1 MSIELRTARQTTR
14 KPARKTAIRR
24 VHSGASLI
32 ELIVF
37 IVVVSVAVAGVL
49 SVMSLTVVTSA
60 DPMQRKQA
68 LSIAES
74 LLEEIALLPLTY
86 CDPSDANAA
95 TATQAQLGPNGC
107 ATTVQDL
114 GPTPGQTRYAE
125 PRFNNVGDYQGFSM
139 GSIRDQQNNPISAL
153 SNYSASV
160 NIVPDGLAFALPASA
175 VLRIDV
181 RVSAGPSAILM
192 SGYRFRYAP
201 TALP

>member
-1 MSIELRTARQTTR
+1 MSTELLNARNTARN
-14 KPARKTAIRR
+14 TAIMRA
-24 VHSGASLI
+24 HSGASLI
-32 ELIVF
+32 ELILF
-37 IVVVSVAVAGVL
+37 IIVVSVAVAGIL
-49 SVMSLTVVTSA
+49 SVMSMAVKTSA

-74 LLEEIALLPLTY
+74 LLEEITLMPLTY
-86 CDPSDANAA
+86 CDPGDANAA
-95 TATQAQLGPNGC
+95 TATEAQLGPNGC

-139 GSIRDQQNNPISAL
+139 APILDLQNNPISAL
-153 SNYSASV
+153 GNYSASV
-160 NIVPDGLAFALPASA
+160 NIVPDGLAFSLPASA

-181 RVSAGPSAILM
+181 RVSAGPSDILM

-201 TALP
+201 NALP